1 MLGFNQHRNIP
12 TTHHNLLTVNTE
24 TMNIYDKDLDSNAAN
39 FTALS
44 PISMM
49 RRAAAV
55 YPDKPAVIYGQRRV
69 SWAEIFTRCASVAVA
84 LTQRGLGQGDTVAVL
99 SANLPEMFEAHFA
112 IPMCGAVLNAINM
125 RLDAASVA
133 FILEHGEAKLLLVDK
148 EFGPLAEQ
156 ALALM
161 SAPPPVIHIDD
172 ASYPDGKLV
181 GDENY
186 EDLVRQGE
194 DSPSAQISV
203 DASGFLPNNEWEAIA
218 LNYTSGT
225 TGNPKGVVT
234 HHRGAYLNA
243 VSNALT
249 WSMGDHPVYLWTL
262 PMFHC
267 NGWCFPWT
275 LAANAGTSVCLRQ
288 VRDDAVYQAI
298 AEHGVTHFCGAPVV
312 LNTLLSASD
321 NLKSLIKH
329 DVKVMTAG
337 AAPPAAIIQGMQ
349 AQGIDVTHV
358 YGLTETYGP
367 VTLCAWREDL
377 WGGLNDQEK
386 AELKS
391 RQGVGGQMLEGLMVA
406 DPETMEPIP
415 KDGQTIGEVMMRGN
429 NVMKGY
435 LKNPA
440 ATEEAF
446 AGGWFHSGDLAVWA
460 EDGYIQIK
468 DRSKDIIISGGENIS
483 SIEIEDLLFRHPD
496 ILEAAVVAKNDE
508 KWGETPCAFVTLR
521 SSDCQLSQDQV
532 IDYCRDNLARFK
544 VPKNVVFTDLPKTS
558 TGKVQKF
565 TLRELAE
572 AL

>member
-1 MLGFNQHRNIP
+1 
-12 TTHHNLLTVNTE
+12 
-24 TMNIYDKDLDSNAAN
+24 
-39 FTALS
+39 
-44 PISMM
+44 
-49 RRAAAV
+49 
-55 YPDKPAVIYGQRRV
+55 
-69 SWAEIFTRCASVAVA
+69 
-84 LTQRGLGQGDTVAVL
+84 
-99 SANLPEMFEAHFA
+99 
-112 IPMCGAVLNAINM
+112 
-125 RLDAASVA
+125 
-133 FILEHGEAKLLLVDK
+133 
-148 EFGPLAEQ
+148 
-156 ALALM
+156 
-161 SAPPPVIHIDD
+161 
-172 ASYPDGKLV
+172 
-181 GDENY
+181 
-186 EDLVRQGE
+186 
-194 DSPSAQISV
+194 
-203 DASGFLPNNEWEAIA
+203 
-218 LNYTSGT
+218 
-225 TGNPKGVVT
+225 
-234 HHRGAYLNA
+234 
-243 VSNALT
+243 
-249 WSMGDHPVYLWTL
+249 
-262 PMFHC
+262 MFHC

-521 SSDCQLSQDQV
+521 NSDCQLSQDQV

-572 AL
+572 TL